1 LANAPYKIINYAGPQ
16 QTAILDTKSQQ
27 PEKRKEHRMNSMLRT
42 NTTGKQSYLKNGA
55 SKSNP
60 LCVAALLLASL
71 LSAQAG
77 LAGHWEAEVT
87 GDGSQRIRVSLD
99 LDQKAKSGWIASMGL
114 PADNKTGL
122 VVKDVTVNGKSVK
135 FVAVEL
141 MMTPFNLTLG
151 PEGTLKGT
159 ISGRASQPVEFKRT
173 GEAKVELIPASPAVS
188 KQLEG
193 DWEGSLQTPNRAVRM
208 LFRFK
213 NQPDKT
219 VMATFG
225 TGNAADLPLNNVKQT
240 GQKVEFGMR
249 VAHGH
254 FQGTLNR
261 EGTEVVG
268 QLTHEDTS
276 MPLTLRK
283 K

>member
-1 LANAPYKIINYAGPQ
+1 
-16 QTAILDTKSQQ
+16 
-27 PEKRKEHRMNSMLRT
+27 MNCTMRT
-42 NTTGKQSYLKNGA
+42 NLVGKQSFLTGGA
-55 SKSNP
+55 SRIKP
-60 LCVAALLLASL
+60 LSVAALLLASL
-71 LSAQAG
+71 LRAQAG

-99 LDQKAKSGWIASMGL
+99 LDKNAKSEWIASMGL

-122 VVKDVTVNGKSVK
+122 VVKDVTVNSNSVK

-141 MMTPFNLTLG
+141 MMTPFDLTLVRD
-151 PEGTLKGT
+151 GTMKGT
-159 ISGRASQPVEFKRT
+159 ISGRAPQPVEFKRT

-193 DWEGSLQTPNRAVRM
+193 GWEGSLQMPNRAVRM
-208 LFRFK
+208 VIQFK

-225 TGNAADLPLNNVKQT
+225 TGSAADLPLNNVKQT
-240 GQKVEFGMR
+240 GQKVEFEMR
-249 VAHGH
+249 VAHGR

-261 EGTEVVG
+261 EGTELAG
-268 QLTHEDTS
+268 QLTHEENS